1 MESVMGTGAGKTGCS
16 QVTAYGLDPRA
27 FDSQW
32 GFLSAGVT
40 RPCSSS
46 KKGERET

>member
-1 MESVMGTGAGKTGCS
+1 MGTGAGNTGWS
-16 QVTAYGLDPRA
+16 PVMAYGLDPGA

-40 RPCSSS
+40 RPCTSS